1 MKPQLQKYSTLR
13 QSFINYTFSSH
24 IICIYCY
31 RLFHVGLP
39 PKSSGN
45 NTRSTK
51 TKGIPNSVTE
61 EKNNEHLLRSC
72 QAACWPCA
80 DRSWRSRSSCSMRL
94 LRGQTW
100 SETFPSGISG
110 TSRRMGCSYLLSPV
124 SARWW
129 SMCGPCLLAP
139 THGQIVWSQ
148 ADLVCG
154 NLPHVCW
161 SCPWWCRP

>member
-1 MKPQLQKYSTLR
+1 MHYLDVS
-13 QSFINYTFSSH
+13 N
-24 IICIYCY
+24 
-31 RLFHVGLP
+31 RLLHVGC
-39 PKSSGN
+39 PKIIRHKYTVDKDKRHPN
-45 NTRSTK
+45 LRTK
-51 TKGIPNSVTE
+51 RKKTISISFK
-61 EKNNEHLLRSC
+61 SC

-161 SCPWWCRP
+161 SCPWWCRPSGRCISLLPVARSVISAMLVC